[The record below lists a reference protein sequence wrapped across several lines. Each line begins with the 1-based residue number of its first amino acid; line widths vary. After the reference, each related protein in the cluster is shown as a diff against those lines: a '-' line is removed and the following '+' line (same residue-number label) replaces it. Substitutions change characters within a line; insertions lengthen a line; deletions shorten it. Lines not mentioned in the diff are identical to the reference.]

1 MCISPWADSVVRFEH
16 NHMRLVGLDL
26 VSLPKARHSEKS
38 IQLERDLRT
47 FFTKCSN
54 HHLPATTMKR
64 RM

>member
-1 MCISPWADSVVRFEH
+1 
-16 NHMRLVGLDL
+16 MRLVGLDL